1 MTAVQWHRNL
11 QRGVGFVINGF
22 LNHYPD
28 FIILTEKKNIIILE
42 TKGSDRDNNDSKDK
56 LRLGKAWEGK
66 ENELSQGAG
75 YHYHYHYMMVFEN
88 NQIEGALSLTETIDT
103 IKDL

>member
-1 MTAVQWHRNL
+1 MESKAIGLIAKAENITWWHRNL

-42 TKGSDRDNNDSKDK
+42 TKGPDRDNNDSKDK
-56 LRLGKAWEGK
+56 LRLGKAWEGIR
-66 ENELSQGAG
+66 NP
-75 YHYHYHYMMVFEN
+75 
-88 NQIEGALSLTETIDT
+88 
-103 IKDL
+103 